1 MCVYQDRKKAKY
13 YTLSG
18 KGLTLYE
25 NDTPIE
31 FLSLG
36 QWLIER
42 DSYNHIKEKDFFKK
56 FKKWKF
62 MRMWKKTIKHQNRMK
77 AQNSLEEKLFML
89 QDHFSTHLAKH
100 RTYMIEMEK
109 QRFIDPCLTGD
120 TKSIEEFA
128 DAQVEKTENIQEE
141 ILKFSDKCRENIRAC
156 IAMVLSELRT
166 RIVSEIALDEERK
179 KNNPIQSSNTITMKK
194 KASSN
199 TFEKLG
205 FPEGM
210 TYGHRSGLRKECS
223 RFLRFAYLVDFLSL
237 EALANIYTGSVRDMI
252 NRLET
257 LDMECKIEDV
267 MNADF
272 ADQQGAG
279 GPSRGQEPLSEL
291 RPNSATRNQSQL
303 RRSKRS

>member
-1 MCVYQDRKKAKY
+1 
-13 YTLSG
+13 
-18 KGLTLYE
+18 
-25 NDTPIE
+25 
-31 FLSLG
+31 
-36 QWLIER
+36 
-42 DSYNHIKEKDFFKK
+42 
-56 FKKWKF
+56 
-62 MRMWKKTIKHQNRMK
+62 
-77 AQNSLEEKLFML
+77 LEEKLFML

-100 RTYMIEMEK
+100 RTFMIEMEK
-109 QRFIDPCLTGD
+109 QRFIDPCITGD

-128 DAQVEKTENIQEE
+128 DAQVDKTENIQEE
-141 ILKFSDKCRENIRAC
+141 ILKFSDRCRENIREC
-156 IAMVLSELRT
+156 ISKVLSELRT

-194 KASSN
+194 KATSN

-252 NRLET
+252 DRLEQ
-257 LDMECKIEDV
+257 LDVDCNMNDV

-272 ADQQGAG
+272 ADQQGATG
-279 GPSRGQEPLSEL
+279 HQRGSEPLFRVETKLVHEEEIPANEIHDYQIEPFVLPPRGTSKTEDFDLLAHLELEPEKEEGAEEESEEEGEKSEAEAAPPIY
-291 RPNSATRNQSQL
+291 RKVVPNI
-303 RRSKRS
+303 